1 MGLATFVY
9 SRGALLTIYMKC
21 FVFQDDPERSVLHR
35 PRSRAEKR
43 LERGA
48 PAYAT
53 RIVYSV
59 PIEEVGYCKEIAI

>member
-9 SRGALLTIYMKC
+9 SRGALLTIYIYEKG

-59 PIEEVGYCKEIAI
+59 PIERR